1 MEIIAL
7 CLIVC
12 IILMSISIIKTRL
25 NLNKEEVGKIY
36 LLTTSIISNY
46 NDGSGLGPRV
56 VTRYFLA
63 KENKGKYYE
72 LFSNVLI
79 KEKEANGGYF
89 NTPCIEKIEPLTKYM
104 KNPGKKTMEKKL
116 LFDFLLEL
124 NTDEFVKT
132 IVSKEKA
139 NDNEENL

>member
-63 KENKGKYYE
+63 KEN
-72 LFSNVLI
+72 N
-79 KEKEANGGYF
+79 
-89 NTPCIEKIEPLTKYM
+89 
-104 KNPGKKTMEKKL
+104 GKK
-116 LFDFLLEL
+116 
-124 NTDEFVKT
+124 V
-132 IVSKEKA
+132 II
-139 NDNEENL
+139 